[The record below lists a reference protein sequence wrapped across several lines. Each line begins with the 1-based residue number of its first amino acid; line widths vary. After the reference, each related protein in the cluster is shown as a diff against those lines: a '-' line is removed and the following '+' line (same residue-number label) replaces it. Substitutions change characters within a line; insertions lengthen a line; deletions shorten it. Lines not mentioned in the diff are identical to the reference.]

1 MEISDS
7 YRGKSVLVTGDTG
20 FKGSW
25 LSFWLQ
31 SMGAQVFGYALP
43 PEYEQGPFVSGGLKD
58 LIRHADGDVRD
69 YEKFRRAVS
78 ETAPDVIFH
87 LAAQPL
93 VVESYNTPR
102 ETMDTNIMGTVNLL
116 EAVRRAG
123 KPCSVVVV
131 TSDKCYE
138 NRETVRG
145 YVEADPMGG
154 HDIYSASKGCV
165 ELVVSA
171 YRRSFFLKSEIHVAT
186 ARAGNV
192 IGPGDWAANRIVPD
206 CIRSLSAGEPI
217 RVRNPQSVRPWQHV
231 LEPLSG
237 YLRLGGLLQESAEW
251 ADAWNFGPESEA
263 ARTVG
268 DLVDRVIACWGSG
281 ACVLPEIKNAVHEA
295 GRLTLNIGKAMTRL
309 KWRPVW
315 HFDQTVAH
323 TVTGYLE
330 MLKCVGDPA
339 AVRAVMAREMAA
351 YEEDRR
357 PETRDQR
364 LRNP

>member
-1 MEISDS
+1 MKFLESFK
-7 YRGKSVLVTGDTG
+7 GKRILVTGDTG

-31 SMGAQVFGYALP
+31 SMGAQVSGYALP
-43 PEYEQGPFVSGGLKD
+43 PEYEQGPFAGACLKD
-58 LIRHADGDVRD
+58 LIRHTDGDVRD
-69 YEKFRRAVS
+69 FEKLSRMVS
-78 ETAPDVIFH
+78 EAAPDVIFH

-102 ETMDTNIMGTVNLL
+102 ETMDTNVMGTVNLL

-123 KPCSVVVV
+123 RPCAIVVV

-138 NRETVRG
+138 NRETARG
-145 YVEADPMGG
+145 YVETDSMGG
-154 HDIYSASKGCV
+154 HDIYSASKGCA

-171 YRRSFFLKSEIHVAT
+171 YRRSFFSKSDIRVAT

-206 CIRSLSAGEPI
+206 CIRALAAGEPI

-237 YLRLGGLLQESAEW
+237 YLLLGSLLLKDGAC
-251 ADAWNFGPESEA
+251 ADAWNFGPESDT

-281 ACVLPEIKNAVHEA
+281 SRVFPEIKNAVHEA
-295 GRLTLNIGKAMTRL
+295 GLLTLNIDKAVTRL

-315 HFDQTVAH
+315 NFDQTVAH
-323 TVTGYLE
+323 AVTGYRD
-330 MLKCVGDPA
+330 MLKCAGDPA
-339 AVRAVMAREMAA
+339 AVRAILAREIAD
-351 YEEDRR
+351 YQKDFERI
-357 PETRDQR
+357 
-364 LRNP
+364 NHG

>member
-1 MEISDS
+1 MKFSSS
-7 YRGKSVLVTGDTG
+7 YKGKRVLVTGDTG

-25 LSFWLQ
+25 LAFWLQ
-31 SMGAQVFGYALP
+31 SMGAQVSGYALP
-43 PEYEQGPFVSGGLKD
+43 PEYEQGPFVGGGLKE
-58 LIRHADGDVRD
+58 LIRHTDGDVRD
-69 YEKFRRAVS
+69 YERFARAVS
-78 ETAPDVIFH
+78 EAAPDVIFH

-116 EAVRRAG
+116 ESVRRAG
-123 KPCSVVVV
+123 KPCAVVVV

-138 NRETVRG
+138 NRETERG
-145 YVEADPMGG
+145 YIEADPMGG
-154 HDIYSASKGCV
+154 HDVYSASKGCA

-171 YRRSFFLKSEIHVAT
+171 YRRSFFTKSEIHAAT

-206 CIRSLSAGEPI
+206 CIRSLAAGEPI

-237 YLRLGGLLQESAEW
+237 YLLLGSLLLKDNVC
-251 ADAWNFGPESEA
+251 ADAWNFGPEAEA

-281 ACVLPEIKNAVHEA
+281 SRVFPGISNAVHEA
-295 GRLTLNIGKAMTRL
+295 GLLTLNIDKAMTRL

-315 HFDQTVAH
+315 NFDQTVAH
-323 TVTGYLE
+323 TVTGYRD
-330 MLKCVGDPA
+330 MMKCAGGA
-339 AVRAVMAREMAA
+339 TAVRAMMAREIAA
-351 YEEDRR
+351 YED
-357 PETRDQR
+357 DQR
-364 LRNP
+364 LRKP